1 MASETIIG
9 NYRIEEEPLGL
20 GGMGVVY
27 RGRHLQLPRE
37 VAIKSIDAR
46 NSQALLHLK
55 HRFEKEAFVQ
65 SQLDHPGIVKVY
77 DYINEE
83 KAYYIVMEYVEG
95 RSLAQLLSSEAK
107 PLALNRAL
115 DFFEQ
120 MLRAISYAH
129 TFVYLDRDGS
139 SHRGM
144 VHCDLKPA
152 NILITPEGKVKITD
166 FGIVKLVGAEATD
179 TLGDSYGSPEY
190 VSPEQADGRAVDQ
203 RSDIYSLGVI
213 LYEML
218 TGTPPFWNKT
228 GTLSHTDIVRMH
240 IELNPQ
246 PPSERHPQVIP
257 EIEEIILRA
266 LEKKPEGRFNTAQ
279 EFLQAVRRMRG
290 LADAAPDEQRENQSR
305 LEQSD
310 YTETSTALPPPIPM
324 ARESYETQRIGSHN
338 CDDCGAAVAP
348 EDEKCRICGR
358 ELNPASATVKLTRKE
373 AAGLRK
379 KRALDIWIAASL
391 CALALVIISI
401 FYARRMASSNQVAQT
416 PPSPALPEASKPP
429 PVSASALVELK
440 PTRIIVDSSFEGY
453 NATPLT
459 DGEIDV
465 KRIAGMR
472 YNAGNWVSAET
483 PDAHWIELDFGA
495 PTRVAA
501 VYLYWGFDRDR
512 FMPSRMVTLETPAD
526 GQGESL
532 NRWKTIATLKP
543 GSDYDRTAF
552 EFAPI
557 LTARVRI
564 LQPLRGGPSGRPF
577 VMWVRE
583 VKVFGTSENQATP
596 GAVGP

>member
-9 NYRIEEEPLGL
+9 NYRIEEPIGR

-27 RGRHLQLPRE
+27 RGHHLQLPRE

-46 NSQALLHLK
+46 NSRDLHRLK
-55 HRFEKEAFVQ
+55 QRFEKEAFVQ

-77 DYINEE
+77 DYIIDE

-95 RSLAQLLSSEAK
+95 RSLAQLLSHEAK

-120 MLRAISYAH
+120 MLRAVSYAH

-139 SHRGM
+139 SHRGL
-144 VHCDLKPA
+144 VHRDLKPA
-152 NILITPEGKVKITD
+152 NILITPEGNVKMTD
-166 FGIVKLVGAEATD
+166 FGIVKLIGAEATD
-179 TLGDSYGSPEY
+179 TLSDSYGSPEY
-190 VSPEQADGRAVDQ
+190 VSPEQADGQAVDQ

-218 TGTPPFWNKT
+218 TGTPPFWDKT
-228 GTLSHTDIVRMH
+228 GTLSPTDIVRMH
-240 IELNPQ
+240 IERNPQ
-246 PPSERHPQVIP
+246 SPSERHAQVTP
-257 EIEEIILRA
+257 EIEEVILRA

-279 EFLQAVRRMRG
+279 EFLQAVRRARG
-290 LADAAPDEQRENQSR
+290 RNVAAHEQQREYGTTVE
-305 LEQSD
+305 LSD
-310 YTETSTALPPPIPM
+310 DAGTTIASPSSVPT
-324 ARESYETQRIGSHN
+324 ARESYVTQRIGAKT
-338 CDDCGAAVAP
+338 CDACGGRVAP
-348 EDEKCRICGR
+348 DDVKCRTCGE
-358 ELNPASATVKLTRKE
+358 ELGSSPATVRLTRKE
-373 AAGLRK
+373 AAGLQTR
-379 KRALDIWIAASL
+379 RARDIWIAAIL
-391 CALALVIISI
+391 CALALVFVFII
-401 FYARRMASSNQVAQT
+401 YARRIAPSRQEAQS
-416 PPSPALPEASKPP
+416 PPPPTLPEAPKPT
-429 PVSASALVELK
+429 PVPVSALVELK
-440 PTRIIVDSSFEGY
+440 PTRVIVDSSFEGY

-483 PDAHWIELDFGA
+483 PGEHWIELDFGA

-501 VYLYWGFDRDR
+501 LYLYWGFDRDR
-512 FMPSRMVTLETPAD
+512 FMPSRLVTLETPAD
-526 GQGESL
+526 NQGEGWNTISSL
-532 NRWKTIATLKP
+532 EP

-557 LTARVRI
+557 TTTRLRI
-564 LQPLRGGPSGRPF
+564 LQPMRGGPTGRPF

-583 VKVFGTSENQATP
+583 VKVFSQAPDHATP
-596 GAVGP
+596 